1 MAVMVFF
8 SMYSRLLLSPLLV
21 YIQED
26 LAIGPAQAT
35 RFFLPLSLAY
45 SGAMLTSGF
54 LAERIGHRRT
64 IATSGFTIGLGL
76 IQIAL
81 ATSVPH
87 MYIAFGIIG
96 VGAGLYPPSG
106 VTSVTELVQSG
117 IRGKAIAIH
126 EVGPNGA
133 YVVAPLVVAAAVV
146 VAPWR
151 VVPAVSGIMAIVF
164 SITFDR
170 VSVAGGFR
178 GQRPQLRSLAE
189 ILKKPEFWALTAFF
203 SLAASSTMGVF
214 TILPTFLVN
223 SEGYNPGTIN
233 TLISLS
239 RLSGVGMIFAAGYL
253 VDRIGVRRLIGAV
266 MAVTGALTLLIG
278 VTRGGA
284 MLAVVFLQP
293 VVITAF
299 FPPAISAIADL
310 GPPNVR
316 NVAVSVMIPAV
327 NLVAGGVFPVLMGYL
342 TERGVVRG
350 GFVALGAVMLL
361 ALAMLPMLKRDA
373 APPPAR

>member
-1 MAVMVFF
+1 
-8 SMYSRLLLSPLLV
+8 
-21 YIQED
+21 
-26 LAIGPAQAT
+26 
-35 RFFLPLSLAY
+35 
-45 SGAMLTSGF
+45 
-54 LAERIGHRRT
+54 
-64 IATSGFTIGLGL
+64 
-76 IQIAL
+76 
-81 ATSVPH
+81 
-87 MYIAFGIIG
+87 
-96 VGAGLYPPSG
+96 
-106 VTSVTELVQSG
+106 
-117 IRGKAIAIH
+117 
-126 EVGPNGA
+126 
-133 YVVAPLVVAAAVV
+133 
-146 VAPWR
+146 
-151 VVPAVSGIMAIVF
+151 
-164 SITFDR
+164 
-170 VSVAGGFR
+170 
-178 GQRPQLRSLAE
+178 
-189 ILKKPEFWALTAFF
+189 
-203 SLAASSTMGVF
+203 
-214 TILPTFLVN
+214 
-223 SEGYNPGTIN
+223 
-233 TLISLS
+233 
-239 RLSGVGMIFAAGYL
+239 LSGVGMIFAAGYL
-253 VDRIGVRRLIGAV
+253 VDRIGVRPLIGAV

>member
-133 YVVAPLVVAAAVV
+133 YVVA
-146 VAPWR
+146 
-151 VVPAVSGIMAIVF
+151 
-164 SITFDR
+164 
-170 VSVAGGFR
+170 
-178 GQRPQLRSLAE
+178 RS
-189 ILKKPEFWALTAFF
+189 
-203 SLAASSTMGVF
+203 
-214 TILPTFLVN
+214 
-223 SEGYNPGTIN
+223 
-233 TLISLS
+233 
-239 RLSGVGMIFAAGYL
+239 
-253 VDRIGVRRLIGAV
+253 
-266 MAVTGALTLLIG
+266 
-278 VTRGGA
+278 
-284 MLAVVFLQP
+284 
-293 VVITAF
+293 
-299 FPPAISAIADL
+299 
-310 GPPNVR
+310 
-316 NVAVSVMIPAV
+316 
-327 NLVAGGVFPVLMGYL
+327 
-342 TERGVVRG
+342 
-350 GFVALGAVMLL
+350 
-361 ALAMLPMLKRDA
+361 
-373 APPPAR
+373 